1 MDDRTRTIL
10 LPSPVEHIR
19 SRTATVEVTGGD
31 AKGSR
36 ATLTGFTVGGG
47 SAAYNDLILPDETV
61 SKHHARIELGPAG
74 YRIRDLGSKNGTFLG
89 DLRVL
94 DVYLPNSCKLR
105 LGSAVMKF
113 RLGRE
118 ERDDEVTRDH
128 RLGRLVGRSL
138 AIRRLFAML
147 QKVAPTPT
155 TILIEGESGTG
166 KELVAETIH
175 GLSQRKDGPFEVF
188 DCTAVPASLMESH
201 LFGYDRGA
209 YTGAGADHTGALE
222 RADQGTLLIDEIGE
236 LPLELQAKLLRAIDR
251 REYQRLGSEHR
262 RRSDARIVAATNRDL
277 EREVEE
283 GRFRKDLFYRLAV
296 VRLPVPALRQ
306 RAEDIPLLV
315 EDLEEELGATDLG
328 LRIPGG
334 AVEVWQRQP
343 WPGNVRELRNAVE
356 RALLFGPD
364 SVPAGGPSGPTDG
377 FGTEA
382 SPTGSGGGALFWRL
396 GDGEIMPFKD
406 AKARLVGDFER
417 RYWEDLLDQ
426 AEGNVTRAAAV
437 GGIHRKSLEY
447 LMKKLDLDRNQVRN
461 LP

>member
-36 ATLTGFTVGGG
+36 ATLTGFTLRLG
-47 SAAYNDLILPDETV
+47 SASDNDLILPDETV

>member
-1 MDDRTRTIL
+1 
-10 LPSPVEHIR
+10 
-19 SRTATVEVTGGD
+19 
-31 AKGSR
+31 
-36 ATLTGFTVGGG
+36 
-47 SAAYNDLILPDETV
+47 
-61 SKHHARIELGPAG
+61 
-74 YRIRDLGSKNGTFLG
+74 
-89 DLRVL
+89 
-94 DVYLPNSCKLR
+94 
-105 LGSAVMKF
+105 MKF

>member
-1 MDDRTRTIL
+1 MDERTRTIL

-19 SRTATVEVTGGD
+19 SRAATVEVTAGE

-36 ATLTGFTVGGG
+36 TTLTGFTLRLG
-47 SAAYNDLILPDETV
+47 SASDNDLLLPDETV

-74 YRIRDLGSKNGTFLG
+74 YRIRDLDSKNGTFLG
-89 DLRVL
+89 DLRVM
-94 DVYLPNSCKLR
+94 DAYLPASCKLS
-105 LGSAVMKF
+105 LGSAALKF

-118 ERDDEVTRDH
+118 ERDDEVTREH
-128 RLGRLVGRSL
+128 RLGHLAGRSL
-138 AIRRLFAML
+138 AMRRLFATI
-147 QKVAPTPT
+147 QKVASSPATV
-155 TILIEGESGTG
+155 LIEGESGTG

-175 GLSQRKDGPFEVF
+175 GLSPRKDGPFEVF
-188 DCTAVPASLMESH
+188 DCTAVAASLMESH
-201 LFGYDRGA
+201 LFGYDKGA
-209 YTGAGADHTGALE
+209 FTGAGDDHTGALE
-222 RADQGTLLIDEIGE
+222 RAHEGTLLIDEVGE

-262 RRSDARIVAATNRDL
+262 RHSDARIVAATNRDL

-306 RAEDIPLLV
+306 RVEDIPLLV
-315 EDLEEELGATDLG
+315 EDLEEELGASDLD

-334 AVEVWQRQP
+334 TVDAWQRQP

-356 RALLFGPD
+356 RVLLFGPETAAVGW
-364 SVPAGGPSGPTDG
+364 SKT
-377 FGTEA
+377 A
-382 SPTGSGGGALFWRL
+382 SAPDVGGATLFWRL
-396 GDGEIMPFKD
+396 GDGGVMPFKE
-406 AKARLVGDFER
+406 AKGRLVGDFER

-426 AEGNVTRAAAV
+426 AEGNVTRAAAL
-437 GGIHRKSLEY
+437 GRIHRKSLEY
-447 LMKKLDLDRNQVRN
+447 LMKKLELGRNFARN

>member
-1 MDDRTRTIL
+1 MDERTRTIL

-19 SRTATVEVTGGD
+19 SRTATVEVAGGD

-36 ATLTGFTVGGG
+36 ATLTGFTLRLG
-47 SAAYNDLILPDETV
+47 SASDNDLILPDETV

-89 DLRVL
+89 DLRIL

-105 LGSAVMKF
+105 LGSAVLKF

-209 YTGAGADHTGALE
+209 YTGAGDDHTGALE
-222 RADQGTLLIDEIGE
+222 RADGGTLLIDEIGE
-236 LPLELQAKLLRAIDR
+236 LPAELQAKLLRAIDR

-283 GRFRKDLFYRLAV
+283 GRFRKDLYYRLAV
-296 VRLPVPALRQ
+296 VRLSVPSLRQ

-315 EDLEEELGATDLG
+315 EDLEEELGASDLG

-364 SVPAGGPSGPTDG
+364 SISVGGPSGPNG
-377 FGTEA
+377 FGPEGP
-382 SPTGSGGGALFWRL
+382 PTSGSSRGELFWRL
-396 GDGEIMPFKD
+396 GDGEVMPFKD

-426 AEGNVTRAAAV
+426 AEGNVTRAAAL